1 MIRAIDFKKVDMT
14 DQEFD
19 FYTHL
24 IKTYT
29 AGNGDGKAYFSDLFD
44 ADENGIITL
53 IKPIKS
59 IPWSILF
66 FIQNLMINQHLRSFD
81 ERIGRLEKK

>member
-1 MIRAIDFKKVDMT
+1 MIRAIDYKKVDLT

-19 FYTHL
+19 FYNQL
-24 IKTYT
+24 IKTYMI
-29 AGNGDGKAYFSDLFD
+29 GDNDGKAYFSDLFE
-44 ADENGIITL
+44 ADDNGIITL

-81 ERIGRLEKK
+81 ERIKRLEKK